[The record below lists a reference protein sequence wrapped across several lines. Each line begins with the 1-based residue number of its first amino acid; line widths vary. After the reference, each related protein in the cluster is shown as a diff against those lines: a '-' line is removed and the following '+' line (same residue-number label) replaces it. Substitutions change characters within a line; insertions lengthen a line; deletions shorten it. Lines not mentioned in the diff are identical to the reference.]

1 MNRFVAVA
9 VVVVAM
15 PFIVGLARA
24 SLSPVP
30 EKKVVGEVV
39 KGPHE
44 LTAVAEPQALP
55 RRYGVQVVAMPA
67 VPRADGREP
76 VAESRLPMTDGRE
89 PMADSRGPMT
99 DGRLPITDS
108 RAPLTEAQPL
118 ALSCPDV
125 RAIVTG
131 DSPFAVIAWNEQ
143 SQVISA
149 GKTIRSPSGDVMVRR
164 IVSKSITFAQAD
176 TTLQCKLLVR

>member
-76 VAESRLPMTDGRE
+76 
-89 PMADSRGPMT
+89 MADS
-99 DGRLPITDS
+99 RLPITDS

>member
-76 VAESRLPMTDGRE
+76 MADSRLPMTDGRE
-89 PMADSRGPMT
+89 PMADS
-99 DGRLPITDS
+99 RLPITDS